1 MPSAAALAP
10 LMVVIMGV
18 PVMTAV
24 VRILISSSR
33 GAAPLGVLITSWISL
48 FFRRSTIFGRPWS
61 TLRVR
66 TTLSPAASNRAA
78 VPSVATSSN
87 PSAR

>member
-10 LMVVIMGV
+10 LIVVIMGV

-33 GAAPLGVLITSWISL
+33 GAAPLGPHHECARVANA
-48 FFRRSTIFGRPWS
+48 
-61 TLRVR
+61 LRD
-66 TTLSPAASNRAA
+66 
-78 VPSVATSSN
+78 
-87 PSAR
+87 